1 MAKKIN
7 KAELAKK
14 YASALFEEAVAH
26 DRIDIVAGEVR
37 ELTQL
42 ISDSPEFKR
51 LIMSRLLGAR
61 GRRQGIELVS
71 DKAELSDSMRR
82 FLGVLVENGRLSLF
96 PEIEPVFIRLYEEY
110 KGILPVFVVSAQTL
124 NDASR
129 RRLAEVLKNIFN
141 KEIRLNVTV
150 NPSLIGGLTV
160 QVGSFMADASVKTKL
175 QKLNLVMKGVG
186 I

>member
-1 MAKKIN
+1 M
-7 KAELAKK
+7 
-14 YASALFEEAVAH
+14 
-26 DRIDIVAGEVR
+26 
-37 ELTQL
+37 
-42 ISDSPEFKR
+42 
-51 LIMSRLLGAR
+51 
-61 GRRQGIELVS
+61 
-71 DKAELSDSMRR
+71 
-82 FLGVLVENGRLSLF
+82 
-96 PEIEPVFIRLYEEY
+96 RLYEEY

-129 RRLAEVLKNIFN
+129 RRLTEVLQKIFN
-141 KEIRLNVTV
+141 KDIRLNIAV

>member
-1 MAKKIN
+1 M
-7 KAELAKK
+7 
-14 YASALFEEAVAH
+14 
-26 DRIDIVAGEVR
+26 
-37 ELTQL
+37 
-42 ISDSPEFKR
+42 
-51 LIMSRLLGAR
+51 
-61 GRRQGIELVS
+61 
-71 DKAELSDSMRR
+71 
-82 FLGVLVENGRLSLF
+82 
-96 PEIEPVFIRLYEEY
+96 RLYEEY

-129 RRLAEVLKNIFN
+129 RRLTEVLQKIFN
-141 KEIRLNVTV
+141 KDIRLNVAV